1 MSDTP
6 APEATILM
14 PCLDEIQTLPTCIDW
29 AQEAA
34 NALRKRGIETE
45 ILISDNGSTDGS
57 QEYARQRGCRVVACP
72 KRGYGN
78 ALVHGVRA
86 ARGRYILMGDSDASY
101 DFREGVA
108 MIEKLVDGF
117 DLCMGTRLKGTI
129 LPGAMPW
136 KNRHIG
142 NPFLSGL
149 LNLFFR
155 SGLSDAH
162 CGLRAFTRESFERM
176 NLRSTG
182 MEFASE
188 IVVKS
193 AMLGL
198 KRTEVPITLHP
209 DGRDRAPHLQPWQD
223 GWRHLKFLLVYSPLW
238 CFFLPA
244 LALLLVGV
252 LVLGGLLA
260 TPPGRMFNLGL
271 IVFGDHWLFL
281 ALGAIA
287 MGYQVGLL
295 GFAGVALHAD
305 DPSFPTSPIATRLR
319 KAITVENMCLLGGG
333 LLLAGT
339 LVFLSV
345 VFVWSARS
353 FGTLNQMRP
362 MALAVALMLLGG
374 QTFFSGFLFA
384 TISDSAQR
392 WNEDGNR

>member
-1 MSDTP
+1 MHRLG
-6 APEATILM
+6 A
-14 PCLDEIQTLPTCIDW
+14 
-29 AQEAA
+29 EAA
-34 NALRKRGIETE
+34 KALHERGIEAE

-57 QEYARQRGCRVVACP
+57 QEYARQRGCRVIACP
-72 KRGYGN
+72 QHGYGN
-78 ALVHGVRA
+78 ALIHG
-86 ARGRYILMGDSDASY
+86 ARSAYGRYILMGDSDASY
-101 DFREGVA
+101 DFREGVV
-108 MIEKLVDGF
+108 MIERLVDGF

-136 KNRHIG
+136 KNQHIG
-142 NPFLSGL
+142 NPLLSHL

-162 CGLRAFTRESFERM
+162 CGLRAFTREAFDRM

-260 TPPGRMFNLGL
+260 TPSGHMFTLGP
-271 IVFGDHWLFL
+271 VFFGDHWLFL

-295 GFAGVALHAD
+295 GFAGLALHAD
-305 DPSFPTSPIATRLR
+305 DPAFPTPPIAARLR

-345 VFVWSARS
+345 VFVWSARN

-362 MALAVALMLLGG
+362 MALAVALMLVGG

-392 WNEDGNR
+392 WNGGDNR